1 MRTFIER
8 EVNALSASSNQI
20 QDGKLKERKESSSM
34 SNWNRPGE
42 DIRSFFSAVQKLQTQ
57 HSKFLVLLKSMIVT
71 NNNHF
76 VAIEIRYQ

>member
-1 MRTFIER
+1 
-8 EVNALSASSNQI
+8 
-20 QDGKLKERKESSSM
+20 M